1 MNVLPEVEQNGEEQQ
16 MSNEVQGTE
25 QNVVHAKLNKP
36 EAIVFDMDGTLFQ
49 TESLLLPA
57 YHKMFDILREEGLY
71 VGPTPPEERILGCLG
86 MLLADIW
93 KNVMPEADEA
103 VHRRAD
109 ELLLQL
115 EIEGL
120 EAGGTLLYP
129 QVVETLTA
137 LKERGVKL
145 FVASNGL
152 EDYIHSIV
160 VVHELKALFEGLYS
174 AGGQGTATKT
184 ELLRILLDNH
194 GISSAWMVGDRSSDV
209 QAGKGNGQTVIGCAY
224 AGFGRQ
230 DELKGSDVIITAF
243 DELIGLYDNSAE

>member
-1 MNVLPEVEQNGEEQQ
+1 
-16 MSNEVQGTE
+16 MSNQGHTPAGNR
-25 QNVVHAKLNKP
+25 QIPKLNLP

-71 VGPTPPEERILGCLG
+71 TGPTPPEERILGSLG

-93 KNVMPEADEA
+93 KNVMPESDEA

-109 ELLLQL
+109 ELLLKL

-120 EAGGTLLYP
+120 EAGGTILYP
-129 QVVETLTA
+129 KVEETLSA
-137 LKERGVKL
+137 LHARGVKL

-152 EDYIHSIV
+152 ADYIHSIV
-160 VVHELKALFEGLYS
+160 VVHKLKDLFEGLYS

-184 ELLRILLDNH
+184 ELLRLLLDNH
-194 GISSAWMVGDRSSDV
+194 NISSAWMVGDRSSDV

-224 AGFGRQ
+224 AGFGKQ
-230 DELKGSDVIITAF
+230 DELKGSDVIIASF
-243 DELIGLYDNSAE
+243 DELIELYDNSIAQVL

>member
-1 MNVLPEVEQNGEEQQ
+1 MNNKAHHSEERNEQPGL
-16 MSNEVQGTE
+16 
-25 QNVVHAKLNKP
+25 KKP
-36 EAIVFDMDGTLFQ
+36 AAMVFDMDGTLFQ

-57 YHKMFDILREEGLY
+57 YHEMFDILRAEGLY
-71 VGPTPPEERILGCLG
+71 TGATPPEERILSSLG

-115 EIEGL
+115 EIQGL

-129 QVVETLTA
+129 KVAETLAA
-137 LKERGVKL
+137 LKSRGIRL

-152 EDYIHSIV
+152 ADYIHSIV
-160 VVHELKALFEGLYS
+160 TVHELKGLFDGLYS
-174 AGGQGTATKT
+174 AGGKGTSTKM
-184 ELLRILLDNH
+184 ELLRMLLDDH
-194 GISSAWMVGDRSSDV
+194 GIDSVWMVGDRSSDV
-209 QAGKGNGQTVIGCAY
+209 EAGKGNGQTVIGCAY

-230 DELKGSDVIITAF
+230 DELQDADVLITSF
-243 DELIGLYDNSAE
+243 DQLLDLYDEAE

>member
-1 MNVLPEVEQNGEEQQ
+1 MDHF
-16 MSNEVQGTE
+16 MTNEALEPAAHG
-25 QNVVHAKLNKP
+25 HARLKKP

-57 YHKMFDILREEGLY
+57 YHRMFDILREEGLY
-71 VGPTPPEERILGCLG
+71 SGPTPPEELILSSLG
-86 MLLADIW
+86 QLLAQIW

-109 ELLLQL
+109 DLLLQL

-129 QVVETLTA
+129 QVPETLAA
-137 LKERGVKL
+137 LQARGVRL

-152 EDYIHSIV
+152 QDYIHSII
-160 VVHELKALFEGLYS
+160 VVHKLGDLFEGLYS

-184 ELLRILLDNH
+184 ELLRILLDTH
-194 GISSAWMVGDRSSDV
+194 GVDSAWMVGDRSSDV
-209 QAGKGNGQTVIGCAY
+209 EAGKGNGQTVIGCAY
-224 AGFGRQ
+224 AGFGKEE
-230 DELKGSDVIITAF
+230 ELKGSDRIITSF
-243 DELIGLYDNSAE
+243 DELIALYDNAE

>member
-1 MNVLPEVEQNGEEQQ
+1 MNREGQEAAGQSKAP
-16 MSNEVQGTE
+16 
-25 QNVVHAKLNKP
+25 KLKKP
-36 EAIVFDMDGTLFQ
+36 EAMVFDMDGTLFQ

-57 YHKMFDILREEGLY
+57 YHKMFDVLREEGLY
-71 VGPTPPEERILGCLG
+71 TAPTPPEERILGSLG

-93 KNVMPEADEA
+93 KNVMPEADEQ

-109 ELLLQL
+109 ELLLKL

-129 QVVETLTA
+129 QVIETLTA
-137 LKERGVKL
+137 LKARGVRL

-160 VVHELKALFEGLYS
+160 VVHELKELFEGLYS

-194 GISSAWMVGDRSSDV
+194 GISDAWMVGDRSSDV
-209 QAGKGNGQTVIGCAY
+209 EAGKGNNQTVIGCAY

-243 DELIGLYDNSAE
+243 DELIGLYDNAE

>member
-1 MNVLPEVEQNGEEQQ
+1 MYTMEGMGMTL
-16 MSNEVQGTE
+16 M
-25 QNVVHAKLNKP
+25 KLQKP
-36 EAIVFDMDGTLFQ
+36 EAIIFDMDGTLFQ

-57 YHKMFDILREEGLY
+57 YHKMFDVLREEGLY
-71 VGPTPPEERILGCLG
+71 HGPTPPEELILGSLG

-93 KNVMPEADEA
+93 KRVMPDVDEA

-120 EAGGTLLYP
+120 EAGGTVLYP
-129 QVVETLTA
+129 KVTETLAA
-137 LKERGVKL
+137 LHERGVKL

-152 EDYIHSIV
+152 KDYIDSIV
-160 VVHELKALFEGLYS
+160 VVHELKELFNGLYS

-184 ELLRILLDNH
+184 ELLRILLDDNS
-194 GISSAWMVGDRSSDV
+194 IKDAWMVGDRSSDV
-209 QAGKGNGQTVIGCAY
+209 EAGKGNGQTVIGCAY

-230 DELKGSDVIITAF
+230 DELKGSDVIISAF
-243 DELIGLYDNSAE
+243 DELIALYDSAE

>member
-1 MNVLPEVEQNGEEQQ
+1 
-16 MSNEVQGTE
+16 MSNEMQGVE
-25 QNVVHAKLNKP
+25 SMNHPKLSKP

-49 TESLLLPA
+49 TESLLIPA
-57 YHKMFDILREEGLY
+57 YHKMFGILREEGLY
-71 VGPTPPEERILGCLG
+71 PGPTPPEELILSSLG

-93 KNVMPEADEA
+93 KKVMPEVDET

-129 QVVETLTA
+129 EVVKTLTA
-137 LKERGVKL
+137 LKERGVRL

-152 EDYIHSIV
+152 EEYIHSIV
-160 VVHELKALFEGLYS
+160 VVHELKELFEGLYS

-184 ELLRILLDNH
+184 ELLGILLDNH
-194 GISSAWMVGDRSSDV
+194 GINNAWMVGDRSSDV
-209 QAGKGNGQTVIGCAY
+209 EAGKGNGQTVIGCAY

-230 DELKGSDVIITAF
+230 DELKGSDAIITSF
-243 DELIGLYDNSAE
+243 DELIGLYDNAAVSE

>member
-1 MNVLPEVEQNGEEQQ
+1 MSQEETSFEQNNQIPQ
-16 MSNEVQGTE
+16 L
-25 QNVVHAKLNKP
+25 KKP
-36 EAIVFDMDGTLFQ
+36 EAIIFDMDGTLFQ

-71 VGPTPPEERILGCLG
+71 TGTTPPEERILGSVG
-86 MLLADIW
+86 MLLEQIW
-93 KNVMPEADEA
+93 KIVMPEAGEN

-120 EAGGTLLYP
+120 EAGNTLLYP
-129 QVVETLTA
+129 QVAETLVA
-137 LKERGVKL
+137 LKERDVRL

-152 EDYIHSIV
+152 QDYIHSIV
-160 VVHELKALFEGLYS
+160 VVHELKELFEGLYS

-184 ELLRILLDNH
+184 DLVRILLDSR

-209 QAGKGNGQTVIGCAY
+209 KAGKDNGQTVIGCAY
-224 AGFGRQ
+224 ADFGRQ
-230 DELKGSDVIITAF
+230 DELKGSDVIIESIG
-243 DELIGLYDNSAE
+243 ELLELYDNAE

>member
-1 MNVLPEVEQNGEEQQ
+1 

-25 QNVVHAKLNKP
+25 QNAVHAKLNKP

-230 DELKGSDVIITAF
+230 DELKGSDVIITSF
-243 DELIGLYDNSAE
+243 DELVDLYDNATISE

>member
-1 MNVLPEVEQNGEEQQ
+1 MQNTTEGLGHH
-16 MSNEVQGTE
+16 MST
-25 QNVVHAKLNKP
+25 KLKKP
-36 EAIVFDMDGTLFQ
+36 EAIIFDMDGTLFQ

-57 YHKMFDILREEGLY
+57 YHKMFDILRAEGLY
-71 VGPTPPEERILGCLG
+71 AGPTPPEERILSSLG
-86 MLLADIW
+86 MLLSQIW
-93 KNVMPEADEA
+93 KNVMPDAGEA

-129 QVVETLTA
+129 KVTETLSA
-137 LKERGVKL
+137 LHERGVKL

-160 VVHELKALFEGLYS
+160 VVHELKELFDGLYS

-184 ELLRILLDNH
+184 ELLRILLDEH
-194 GISSAWMVGDRSSDV
+194 SIKEAWMVGDRSSDV
-209 QAGKGNGQTVIGCAY
+209 EAGKGNGQTVIGCAY

-230 DELKGSDVIITAF
+230 DELKGSDVIISSF
-243 DELIGLYDNSAE
+243 DELIGLYDNSTV

>member
-1 MNVLPEVEQNGEEQQ
+1 
-16 MSNEVQGTE
+16 MSNEE
-25 QNVVHAKLNKP
+25 QTQAGNRPLPNLNQP

-57 YHKMFDILREEGLY
+57 YHKMFDILREEGLHS
-71 VGPTPPEERILGCLG
+71 GPTPPEERILGSLG

-120 EAGGTLLYP
+120 EAGGTVLYP
-129 QVVETLTA
+129 KVVETLRA
-137 LKERGVKL
+137 LHARGVKL

-160 VVHELKALFEGLYS
+160 VVHELKDLFEGLYS
-174 AGGQGTATKT
+174 AGGSGTATKT
-184 ELLRILLDNH
+184 ELLGLLLDNH
-194 GISSAWMVGDRSSDV
+194 KIGSAWMVGDRSSDV

-230 DELKGSDVIITAF
+230 DELKGSDVIISSF
-243 DELIGLYDNSAE
+243 DELIALYDNSIAAEL

>member
-1 MNVLPEVEQNGEEQQ
+1 
-16 MSNEVQGTE
+16 MSNEE
-25 QNVVHAKLNKP
+25 QTQAGNRPLPRLNQP

-57 YHKMFDILREEGLY
+57 YHKMFDILREEGLHS
-71 VGPTPPEERILGCLG
+71 GPTPPEERILGSLG

-120 EAGGTLLYP
+120 EAGGTVLYP
-129 QVVETLTA
+129 KVVETLRA
-137 LKERGVKL
+137 LHARGVKL

-160 VVHELKALFEGLYS
+160 VVHELKDLFEGLYS
-174 AGGQGTATKT
+174 AGGSARQRRPSCSAFCWTITRSAVPGWSGTVPPMYRRARAT
-184 ELLRILLDNH
+184 
-194 GISSAWMVGDRSSDV
+194 DRP
-209 QAGKGNGQTVIGCAY
+209 
-224 AGFGRQ
+224 
-230 DELKGSDVIITAF
+230 
-243 DELIGLYDNSAE
+243 

>member
-1 MNVLPEVEQNGEEQQ
+1 MNNKDQGVMKEENDPQL
-16 MSNEVQGTE
+16 S
-25 QNVVHAKLNKP
+25 KP
-36 EAIVFDMDGTLFQ
+36 EAIIFDMDGTLFE

-71 VGPTPPEERILGCLG
+71 KGPTPPEERILSSLG
-86 MLLADIW
+86 MLLAQIW

-120 EAGGTLLYP
+120 HAGHTKLYP
-129 QVVETLTA
+129 KVVETLTA
-137 LKERGVKL
+137 LKERGVRL

-152 EDYIHSIV
+152 KDYIQSIV
-160 VVHELKALFEGLYS
+160 SVHKMENLFDGLYS
-174 AGGQGTATKT
+174 AGGQGTSTKV
-184 ELLRILLDNH
+184 ELLRVLLEDH
-194 GISSAWMVGDRSSDV
+194 GINEAWMVGDRSSDV
-209 QAGKGNGQTVIGCAY
+209 EAGKGNGQTVIGCAY

-230 DELKGSDVIITAF
+230 DELKGSDAVISSF
-243 DELIGLYDNSAE
+243 DQLLELYDNAN

>member
-1 MNVLPEVEQNGEEQQ
+1 
-16 MSNEVQGTE
+16 MSNEVHGTDE
-25 QNVVHAKLNKP
+25 YNINSKLSKP

-49 TESLLLPA
+49 TESLLIPA
-57 YHKMFDILREEGLY
+57 YHKMFDKLREEGLFE
-71 VGPTPPEERILGCLG
+71 GPTPPEELILGSLG
-86 MLLADIW
+86 MLLAQIW
-93 KNVMPEADEA
+93 KNVMPDSEEA

-109 ELLLQL
+109 DLLLQY

-137 LKERGVKL
+137 LKERGVRL

-152 EDYIHSIV
+152 EEYIHSIV
-160 VVHELKALFEGLYS
+160 VVHELKELFEGLYS

-184 ELLRILLDNH
+184 ELLRILLENH
-194 GISSAWMVGDRSSDV
+194 GISKAWMVGDRSSDV
-209 QAGKGNGQTVIGCAY
+209 EAGKGNDQTVIGCAY

-230 DELKGSDVIITAF
+230 DELKGSDVIITSF
-243 DELIGLYDNSAE
+243 DELIGLYDNAATSL

>member
-1 MNVLPEVEQNGEEQQ
+1 MNREGQEAAGQSKPPQL
-16 MSNEVQGTE
+16 
-25 QNVVHAKLNKP
+25 KKP
-36 EAIVFDMDGTLFQ
+36 EAMVFDMDGTLFQ

-57 YHKMFDILREEGLY
+57 YHKMFDVLREEGLY
-71 VGPTPPEERILGCLG
+71 TAPTPPEERILGSLG

-93 KNVMPEADEA
+93 KNVMPEADEQ

-109 ELLLQL
+109 ELLLKL

-129 QVVETLTA
+129 QVIETLTA
-137 LKERGVKL
+137 LKARGVRL

-160 VVHELKALFEGLYS
+160 VVHELKELFEGLYS

-194 GISSAWMVGDRSSDV
+194 GISDAWMVGDRSSDV
-209 QAGKGNGQTVIGCAY
+209 EAGKGNNQTVIGCAY

-243 DELIGLYDNSAE
+243 DELIGLYDNAE

>member
-1 MNVLPEVEQNGEEQQ
+1 
-16 MSNEVQGTE
+16 MSNEVQGVE
-25 QNVVHAKLNKP
+25 SMNHPKLSKP

-49 TESLLLPA
+49 TESLLIPA

-71 VGPTPPEERILGCLG
+71 PGPTPPEELILSGLG

-93 KNVMPEADEA
+93 KQVMPEVDEA

-129 QVVETLTA
+129 EVVKTLTA
-137 LKERGVKL
+137 LKERGVRL

-152 EDYIHSIV
+152 EEYIHSIV
-160 VVHELKALFEGLYS
+160 VVHELKELFEGLYS

-194 GISSAWMVGDRSSDV
+194 GVNNAWMVGDRSSDV
-209 QAGKGNGQTVIGCAY
+209 EAGKGNGQTVIGCAY

-230 DELKGSDVIITAF
+230 DELKGSDAIITAF
-243 DELIGLYDNSAE
+243 DELIELYDNAAVSE